1 MSSALPGNGQ
11 EQYNKELLCKDCKHS
26 RADWLARL
34 IKASRQFSCTLPES
48 WIPPDYDPVIG
59 LTKEGY
65 FQSAVTMRSP
75 WNKTCGAAAT
85 KWLPRKKK
93 HLFLMLRKVHF
104 MSDSRTV
111 TSTQARKSLLRAF
124 RAKRPLF
131 LWGPPGIGKSE
142 LVEGITEELG
152 GLMIDLRLGQ
162 MEPTDIRGIPFYN
175 KELGK
180 MDWAPPI
187 ELPDE
192 EMAKDYPI
200 VVLFLDELN
209 SAAPSVQ
216 AAAYQLILNRRIGKY
231 RLPKNVV
238 LVAAGN
244 RESDKGVTYRM
255 PTPLANRFIHQEMKV
270 DFASYQTWAVQNNI
284 HKDVVGYLSFAKQD
298 LYDFDSKSSSRA
310 FATPRTWTF
319 VSELLDEDDGDADT
333 LTNLIAGTVGEG
345 LAVKFMAHR
354 KISARLPN
362 PEDILSGK
370 VTTLDVKEVSAMY
383 SLVISMCYE
392 LKDAVARKIPDKEFH
407 AMSDNFLGY
416 MMKNFET
423 ELTVM
428 GARIALTTYNLPFQ
442 PTKLKNFDEFH
453 QRFGKYILQASA

>member
-1 MSSALPGNGQ
+1 MS
-11 EQYNKELLCKDCKHS
+11 E
-26 RADWLARL
+26 
-34 IKASRQFSCTLPES
+34 
-48 WIPPDYDPVIG
+48 
-59 LTKEGY
+59 
-65 FQSAVTMRSP
+65 
-75 WNKTCGAAAT
+75 
-85 KWLPRKKK
+85 
-93 HLFLMLRKVHF
+93 
-104 MSDSRTV
+104 SRTV
-111 TSTQARKSLLRAF
+111 NSIQARKALLQAF
-124 RAKRPLF
+124 KVQRPVF

-142 LVEGITEELG
+142 LVEGITEELD

-175 KELGK
+175 KEIGK

-187 ELPDE
+187 DLPDE
-192 EMAKDYPI
+192 ETASQYPV

-216 AAAYQLILNRRIGKY
+216 AAAYQLILNRRVGKY

-238 LVAAGN
+238 MVAAGN

-255 PTPLANRFIHQEMKV
+255 PTPLANRFIHLEMKT
-270 DFASYQTWAVQNNI
+270 DFAAYQIWAVQNKI
-284 HKDVVGYLSFAKQD
+284 HQDVVGYLSFAKQD

-319 VSELLDEDDGDADT
+319 VSELLQNDDGDDET
-333 LTNLIAGTVGEG
+333 LTNLVAGTVGEG

-354 KISARLPN
+354 KISSRLPQ
-362 PEDILSGK
+362 PEDILAGK
-370 VTTLDVKEVSAMY
+370 VHELEIKEVSAMY

-407 AMSDNFLGY
+407 AMADNFFGY

-423 ELTVM
+423 ELVVM

-442 PTKLKNFDEFH
+442 PTKLKNFDQFH
-453 QRFGKYILQASA
+453 QKYGKYILQASA

>member
-1 MSSALPGNGQ
+1 
-11 EQYNKELLCKDCKHS
+11 
-26 RADWLARL
+26 
-34 IKASRQFSCTLPES
+34 
-48 WIPPDYDPVIG
+48 
-59 LTKEGY
+59 
-65 FQSAVTMRSP
+65 
-75 WNKTCGAAAT
+75 
-85 KWLPRKKK
+85 
-93 HLFLMLRKVHF
+93 
-104 MSDSRTV
+104 MSDTRTV
-111 TSTQARKSLLRAF
+111 TSAQARKSLLKAF
-124 RAKRPLF
+124 RVQRPLF

-142 LVEGITEELG
+142 LVENITAELG

-175 KELGK
+175 KDIGK
-180 MDWAPPI
+180 MDWAPPV

-192 EMAKDYPI
+192 EMAKEYPI

-216 AAAYQLILNRRIGKY
+216 SAAYQLILNRRIGKY

-238 LVAAGN
+238 MVAAGN

-255 PTPLANRFIHQEMKV
+255 PTPLANRFLHQEMKV
-270 DFASYQTWAVQNNI
+270 DFASWQEWAVTHKV

-298 LYDFDSKSSSRA
+298 LYDFDAKSSSRA
-310 FATPRTWTF
+310 FATPRTWSF
-319 VSELLDEDDGDADT
+319 VSELLQEDDSDDNT

-354 KISARLPN
+354 KIAGRMPQ

-392 LKDAVARKIPDKEFH
+392 LKAAVENKVESKKFH
-407 AMSDNFLGY
+407 EMADNFLGY

-428 GARIALTTYNLPFQ
+428 GARIALTTYDLPFL

>member
-1 MSSALPGNGQ
+1 
-11 EQYNKELLCKDCKHS
+11 
-26 RADWLARL
+26 
-34 IKASRQFSCTLPES
+34 
-48 WIPPDYDPVIG
+48 
-59 LTKEGY
+59 
-65 FQSAVTMRSP
+65 
-75 WNKTCGAAAT
+75 
-85 KWLPRKKK
+85 
-93 HLFLMLRKVHF
+93 
-104 MSDSRTV
+104 MSDTRTV
-111 TSTQARKSLLRAF
+111 TSVQARKSLLKAF
-124 RAKRPLF
+124 KKQRPLF

-142 LVEGITEELG
+142 LVADITQELG
-152 GLMIDLRLGQ
+152 GYMIDLRLGQ

-175 KELGK
+175 KEIGK

-192 EMAKDYPI
+192 ELAGQYPI

-231 RLPKNVV
+231 HMPKNVV

-270 DFASYQTWAVQNNI
+270 EFGPWQEWAVKKNI

-298 LYDFDSKSSSRA
+298 LYDFDAKSASRA

-319 VSELLDEDDGDADT
+319 VSELLEDEEGDDDT
-333 LTNLIAGTVGEG
+333 IMNLIAGTVGEG

-354 KISARLPN
+354 KIAGRMPK
-362 PEDILSGK
+362 PEDILAGK
-370 VTTLDVKEVSAMY
+370 EKDLNVKEVSAMY

-392 LKDAVARKIPDKEFH
+392 LKGAIERKVSDKQFH
-407 AMSDNFLGY
+407 EMADNFFAY

-423 ELTVM
+423 ELVVM

-453 QRFGKYILQASA
+453 QRYGKYILQASDK

>member
-1 MSSALPGNGQ
+1 
-11 EQYNKELLCKDCKHS
+11 
-26 RADWLARL
+26 
-34 IKASRQFSCTLPES
+34 
-48 WIPPDYDPVIG
+48 
-59 LTKEGY
+59 
-65 FQSAVTMRSP
+65 
-75 WNKTCGAAAT
+75 
-85 KWLPRKKK
+85 
-93 HLFLMLRKVHF
+93 

-111 TSTQARKSLLRAF
+111 SASQARKSLLNAF
-124 RAKRPLF
+124 RVKRPLF

-142 LVEGITEELG
+142 LVEGITKELG

-175 KELGK
+175 KDKNIMEY
-180 MDWAPPI
+180 APPGD
-187 ELPDE
+187 LPDE
-192 EMAKDYPI
+192 ETASQYPI
-200 VVLFLDELN
+200 VVLFLDEMN
-209 SAAPSVQ
+209 SAPASVQ

-231 RLPKNVV
+231 KLPDNVV
-238 LVAAGN
+238 MVAAGN

-270 DFASYQTWAVQNNI
+270 DFASWQEWAVMNKV

-298 LYDFDSKSSSRA
+298 LYDFDAKSASRA
-310 FATPRTWTF
+310 FATPRSWSF
-319 VSELLDEDDGDADT
+319 VSQLLDDGVDDET

-345 LAVKFMAHR
+345 LAVKFMSHR
-354 KISARLPN
+354 KVASRMPN
-362 PEDILSGK
+362 PKDILEGK
-370 VTTLDVKEVSAMY
+370 VKDLQVKEVSAMY

-392 LKDAVARKIPDKEFH
+392 LKAAVENKVEQKEFH
-407 AMSDNFLGY
+407 EMADNFLAY

-428 GARIALTTYNLPFQ
+428 GARIALTTYDLPFL